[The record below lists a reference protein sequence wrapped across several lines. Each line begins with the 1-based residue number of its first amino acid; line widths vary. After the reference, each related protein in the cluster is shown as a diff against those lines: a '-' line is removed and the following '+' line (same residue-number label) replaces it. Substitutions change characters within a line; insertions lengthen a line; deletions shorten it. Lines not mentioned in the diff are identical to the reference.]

1 MPVRLVTLGH
11 VLCETIVFADG
22 RREGPVLG
30 GPTAYAGT
38 VTARLGVPTGVVT
51 KFGPDAPESLLDPL
65 RDAGVDTEGV
75 DTKRG
80 MTTTN
85 ELVYAADG
93 TKQLKFLKQ
102 AGPVIPADIP
112 ESYLQAAVFH
122 AGPLDYEV
130 PLETVQALARLG
142 GQVSLDLGGYGGA
155 HVRRDAYEQ
164 KKLSRS
170 SLEEL
175 IACARVA
182 KASDEDAR
190 LLFGDENL
198 SEQQSAQRL
207 VDWGAGVGVITLGAR
222 GSLVFTKDA
231 KYAVPA
237 IPGNA
242 LDITGGGDSYIGG
255 FLTEYM
261 RTGDPWRAGVF
272 ASAVALCVI
281 ERTGGVRAER
291 MPTAEEARTRIPPD
305 VKPQRL

>member
-1 MPVRLVTLGH
+1 MSVRLVTMGH

-51 KFGPDAPESLLDPL
+51 KFGPDAPETLLDPL
-65 RDAGVDTEGV
+65 RDAGVDLGGV
-75 DTKRG
+75 DTKQG
-80 MTTTN
+80 ITTTN

-93 TKQLKFLKQ
+93 TKELRFLKQ
-102 AGPVIPADIP
+102 AGPLTPEDIPAD
-112 ESYLQAAVFH
+112 YRQAEVFH

-130 PLETVQALARLG
+130 PLATVQAVASFG
-142 GQVSLDLGGYGGA
+142 AQISLDLGGYGGA
-155 HVRRDAYEQ
+155 HVRRDTYEQ

-175 IACARVA
+175 IGCSQVA

-190 LLFGDENL
+190 LLFAEENL
-198 SEQQSAQRL
+198 TEAQSAQRL
-207 VDWGAGVGVITLGAR
+207 VDWGAGIGVITLGAR

-231 KYAVPA
+231 KFAVPA
-237 IPGNA
+237 IPGDA
-242 LDITGGGDSYIGG
+242 VDITGGGDSYMGG

-261 RTGDPWRAGVF
+261 RTGDPWQAGVF

-291 MPTAEEARTRIPPD
+291 MPTAEEARKRIPPD
-305 VKPQRL
+305 AKPQRL

>member
-1 MPVRLVTLGH
+1 MSVRLVTMGH
-11 VLCETIVFADG
+11 VLCETIAFSDG

-51 KFGPDAPESLLDPL
+51 KFGPDAPDTLLDPL

-80 MTTTN
+80 ITTTN

-102 AGPVIPADIP
+102 AGPVIPADVP
-112 ESYLQAAVFH
+112 ESYLKAAVFH
-122 AGPLDYEV
+122 AGPMDYEV
-130 PLETVQALARLG
+130 PLATVQAISRLG
-142 GQVSLDLGGYGGA
+142 GQISLDLGGYGGA
-155 HVRRDAYEQ
+155 HVRRDTYEQ

-175 IACARVA
+175 IGCAQVA

-190 LLFGDENL
+190 LLFAEESL
-198 SEQQSAQRL
+198 SEEQSAQRL
-207 VDWGAGVGVITLGAR
+207 VDWGAEIGIITLGPR
-222 GSLVFTKDA
+222 GSLVFTKDE

-237 IPGNA
+237 IPGDPA
-242 LDITGGGDSYIGG
+242 DITGGGDSYMGG
-255 FLTEYM
+255 FLTEFL
-261 RTGDPWRAGVF
+261 RTGDPWQSAVF

-291 MPTAEEARTRIPPD
+291 MPTAEEARKRIPPD
-305 VKPQRL
+305 AKPRRL

>member
-1 MPVRLVTLGH
+1 MSVRLVTMGH

-51 KFGPDAPESLLDPL
+51 KFGPDAPETLLDPL
-65 RDAGVDTEGV
+65 RDAGVDLAGV
-75 DTKRG
+75 DTKQG
-80 MTTTN
+80 ITTTN

-93 TKQLKFLKQ
+93 TKELRFLKQ
-102 AGPVIPADIP
+102 AGPVIPEDIP
-112 ESYLQAAVFH
+112 ASYLQAAMFH

-130 PLETVQALARLG
+130 PLETVRALSRLE

-155 HVRRDAYEQ
+155 HVRRDTYEQ

-175 IACARVA
+175 ISCAQVV
-182 KASDEDAR
+182 KASDEDAG
-190 LLFGDENL
+190 LLFSAEEL
-198 SEQQSAQRL
+198 SAEQSAQRL
-207 VDWGAGVGVITLGAR
+207 VDWGADIGIVTLGPR
-222 GSLVFTKDA
+222 GSLVFTNTA
-231 KYAVPA
+231 QYLVPA
-237 IPGNA
+237 IPGDA
-242 LDITGGGDSYIGG
+242 VDITGGGDSYMGG
-255 FLTEYM
+255 FLTEFL
-261 RTGDPWRAGVF
+261 RTGDPWQSAVF

-291 MPTAEEARTRIPPD
+291 MPTAEEARKRIPPNP
-305 VKPQRL
+305 KPRRL